1 MDLFIKKIY
10 ITTTLLLTALISY
23 ILSKLFV
30 VSRYETL
37 MTGIKGYSIA
47 ITIIFLIALVLF
59 LSSKLERRVKIV
71 LYLSL
76 YIIFVLSFFFDLYNL
91 NMKKISI
98 ILILILSILSGMAFN
113 TTEGD
118 RWYEHLKR
126 LFKN

>member
-1 MDLFIKKIY
+1 MNLFIKKIF

-37 MTGIKGYSIA
+37 ISGIKGYSIA
-47 ITIIFLIALVLF
+47 ITIILFSALVLF
-59 LSSKLERRVKIV
+59 LSSKLERKIKTV

-118 RWYEHLKR
+118 K
-126 LFKN
+126 